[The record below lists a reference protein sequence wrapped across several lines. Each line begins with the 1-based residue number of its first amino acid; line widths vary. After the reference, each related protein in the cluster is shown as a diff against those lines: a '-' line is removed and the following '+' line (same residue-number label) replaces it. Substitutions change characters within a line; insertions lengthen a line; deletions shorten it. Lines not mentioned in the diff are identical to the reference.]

1 MRFRQFVTKHELRH
15 TWSVIPTGRPFKDS
29 VRGVL
34 LKSGNTTR
42 CQTLFGGKT
51 VGNWVIAK
59 MLNEGLPGAQ
69 RDSVC
74 AAAGEVDD
82 HHHVVPSSS

>member
-15 TWSVIPTGRPFKDS
+15 TWSVIPTGRPFKAG
-29 VRGVL
+29 VRDVFL
-34 LKSGNTTR
+34 RSGNTTQ
-42 CQTLFGGKT
+42 CQTLFDGRT
-51 VGNWVIAK
+51 IGNWVFAK
-59 MLNEGLPGAQ
+59 MLNGGLPGAQ

-74 AAAGEVDD
+74 AAAGEVND